1 MDDPGG
7 PDVTKMVHVR
17 KDAGEFRV
25 RAEGEM
31 MTEAEIGIMY
41 FEDGERKHKPR
52 NTGDS
57 KMNM

>member
-7 PDVTKMVHVR
+7 PDIIKMVHVR

-41 FEDGERKHKPR
+41 FEDGER
-52 NTGDS
+52 NTSQGIQVTQR
-57 KMNM
+57 

>member
-1 MDDPGG
+1 MLDDPGG
-7 PDVTKMVHVR
+7 PDIIKMVHVR

-41 FEDGERKHKPR
+41 FEDGER
-52 NTGDS
+52 NTSQGIQVTQR
-57 KMNM
+57 